1 MISLS
6 INDDVIYETEHH
18 IKKKNCFVET
28 IEVISNTVY
37 SLLKYLIVN

>member
-18 IKKKNCFVET
+18 ILKKT
-28 IEVISNTVY
+28 IV
-37 SLLKYLIVN
+37 LWRQLKLIVTLSIHC

>member
-6 INDDVIYETEHH
+6 INDDVINETEHH
-18 IKKKNCFVET
+18 CFVET